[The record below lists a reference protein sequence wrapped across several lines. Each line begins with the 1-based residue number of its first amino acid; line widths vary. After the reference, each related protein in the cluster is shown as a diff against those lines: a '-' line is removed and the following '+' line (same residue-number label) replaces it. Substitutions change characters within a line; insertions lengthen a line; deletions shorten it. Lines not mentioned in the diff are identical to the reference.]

1 MKKTTWVIFVAG
13 CAALLLAA
21 GRARAEDMCAEAV
34 RTGAGL
40 VRGAAEAATA
50 TCAWKGIPF
59 AAPPVGERR
68 WKSPQPVA
76 PWPGVRDAV
85 KFSDRCVQKGVMA
98 LEGLTGKEGMSE
110 DCLYLNVWRPQKSG
124 TFPVMVWIHGG
135 GYVGG
140 AAFTPM
146 YWGDRLSQAGDVVVV
161 STNYRLNV
169 FGFLALPALRA
180 EDPHGSVGSYGSL
193 DQVAALQ
200 WVHDNIA
207 AFGGDP
213 NNVTIFGESA
223 GGFSICTMLAT
234 PLTKGLFQR
243 AILESGGCDVSADL
257 EPGYVQGDSIAAAL
271 GCKPDDLACL
281 RGLSAKQVE
290 DKGAAGLTS
299 GMGFMP
305 HHDGYLLTAK
315 PLAMIRDGDYNRVP
329 FMAGSNRDEFG
340 KAMKLMRDL
349 KKTKPADYEQNLVDV
364 IGIPAEDAAKLV
376 KLYPLSDY
384 GNRPVEAYG
393 RMLGADASLACPT
406 YLGLLAAA
414 RQQQDTFYYRFEYD
428 DYKLGKYMGAAHAME
443 IPFIFDS
450 FDRLPMS
457 LFYNDKNI
465 GPARELG
472 RVIQGY
478 WLNFAKTGDPNGPGL
493 PQWPAFNP
501 DTQTVQVL
509 DTTVRSEPAP
519 NVARCAFWD
528 EYAKTHKGSLESLST
543 RKKKNK

>member
-1 MKKTTWVIFVAG
+1 MKNKLGTVLVVC
-13 CAALLLAA
+13 CAALLIGA
-21 GRARAEDMCAEAV
+21 GRAGAEDLCAEPV
-34 RTGAGL
+34 RTGAGM
-40 VRGAAEAATA
+40 VRGAAEAATG

-59 AAPPVGERR
+59 AAPPVGELR
-68 WKSPQPVA
+68 WKAPRPPA
-76 PWPGVRDAV
+76 PWSGVRDALE
-85 KFSDRCVQKGVMA
+85 FGDRCMQKGVMA
-98 LEGLTGKEGMSE
+98 LENLASKQGMSE

-140 AAFTPM
+140 ASSTPM

-161 STNYRLNV
+161 SANYRLNV
-169 FGFLALPALRA
+169 FGFLALAALRA
-180 EDPHGSVGSYGSL
+180 EDAHGSVGSYGSL
-193 DQVAALQ
+193 DQVAALK

-234 PLTKGLFQR
+234 PLAKGLFQR

-257 EPGYVQGDSIAAAL
+257 GPGYEQGDSIAANL

-281 RGLSAKQVE
+281 RGLSAKKVE
-290 DKGAAGLTS
+290 DKGAAGLMT

-305 HHDGYLLTAK
+305 HHDGYLLTAT
-315 PLAMIRDGDYNRVP
+315 PLAMIRAGDYNRVP

-340 KAMKLMRDL
+340 QAMKLKKDL
-349 KKTKPADYEQNLVDV
+349 RNVKPADYEQALIDV
-364 IGIPAEDAAKLV
+364 IGIPPEDAAKLV
-376 KLYPLSDY
+376 KLYPLRDY

-406 YLGLLAAA
+406 YEGLLAAA
-414 RQQQDTFYYRFEYD
+414 RQQQDTYYYRFEYD

-457 LFYNDKNI
+457 LFYDQKNV
-465 GPARELG
+465 GPARALG
-472 RVIQGY
+472 RIIQGY
-478 WLNFAKTGDPNGPGL
+478 WLNFAKTGDPNGQGL
-493 PQWPAFNP
+493 PEWTAFNP
-501 DTQTVQVL
+501 DTQMVQVL
-509 DTTVRSEPAP
+509 DTAVRSEHAP
-519 NVARCAFWD
+519 NIARCAFWD
-528 EYAKTHKGSLESLST
+528 EFSKTHKGSLQSLGT
-543 RKKKNK
+543 RKKNK